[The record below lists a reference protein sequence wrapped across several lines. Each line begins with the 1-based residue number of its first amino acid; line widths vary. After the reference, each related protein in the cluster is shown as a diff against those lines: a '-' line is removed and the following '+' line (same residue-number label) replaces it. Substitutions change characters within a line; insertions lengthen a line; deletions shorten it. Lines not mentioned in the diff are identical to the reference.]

1 MRYLSSEAV
10 GAGGISRR
18 RGQRPFFRQ
27 DLWRRNPT
35 QPQRRHPIKP
45 SITLGQVGG
54 QTVMEVVSDAP
65 TAPFDVTFHSKAEK
79 GVDCRVVLLHHSN
92 IFSVSHSGVES

>member
-1 MRYLSSEAV
+1 
-10 GAGGISRR
+10 
-18 RGQRPFFRQ
+18 
-27 DLWRRNPT
+27 
-35 QPQRRHPIKP
+35 
-45 SITLGQVGG
+45 
-54 QTVMEVVSDAP
+54 MEVVSDAP